1 MLTLLAALP
10 VTSPAQ
16 AAPLDRAECTEMA
29 GKMRAA
35 MTALESGR
43 ESIVASDPTAIFDML
58 HGDALAAA
66 KEVAI
71 SGDRVVEALNQ
82 YLRSM
87 DKMVSALAACG
98 RGEGYPT
105 NQ

>member
-1 MLTLLAALP
+1 MRMIMLTLLAALP

-43 ESIVASDPTAIFDML
+43 ESIVASA
-58 HGDALAAA
+58 G
-66 KEVAI
+66 
-71 SGDRVVEALNQ
+71 G
-82 YLRSM
+82 
-87 DKMVSALAACG
+87 G
-98 RGEGYPT
+98 RDTPQI
-105 NQ
+105 NNR